1 MTTFNH
7 LAQQL
12 QDDLR
17 PLMRDAD
24 ICPTIQQAL
33 LARLTLFL
41 LFTSHE
47 PPLTLSVRVPQ
58 PLEGAELTL
67 YFGNARQITLLTRHI
82 RALSS
87 NNDRLYDTMVT
98 LQQRGQQLVQKACFS
113 WEIGRVVHT
122 YCNRSAW
129 T

>member
-1 MTTFNH
+1 MAAFNH

-12 QDDLR
+12 QTELR

-24 ICPTIQQAL
+24 ISPCIQQAL

-41 LFTSHE
+41 LFTSQQ

-67 YFGNARQITLLTRHI
+67 YFADARQITLLTRHI
-82 RALSS
+82 RVLSS
-87 NNDRLYDTMVT
+87 PNDRLYDTMIT
-98 LQQRGQQLVQKACFS
+98 LQQCGKQLVQKACFS

-122 YCNRSAW
+122 YCNPSAW
-129 T
+129 R